1 MEQTIRWERMGDGS
15 RPGIG
20 MSYLVKGY
28 TIYQGKQVKELR
40 LTQWHSH
47 TLGFVE
53 PDMVIEYYARIEI

>member
-1 MEQTIRWERMGDGS
+1 MGDGS